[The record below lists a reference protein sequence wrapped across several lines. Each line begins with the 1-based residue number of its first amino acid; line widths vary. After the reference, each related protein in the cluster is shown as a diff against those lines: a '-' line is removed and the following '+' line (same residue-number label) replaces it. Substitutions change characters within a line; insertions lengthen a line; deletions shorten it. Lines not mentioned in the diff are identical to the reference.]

1 MKSFYTKLLPLLLIV
16 AVMGLFTLAVGAA
29 REDRLPKIAPWK
41 GSALEGTGQDPL
53 PFDAVR
59 VHGGIRWDL
68 PLAMVL
74 VPGVEG
80 EFYVILEREG
90 TIWSLN
96 ATTGERTLMIKLGIP
111 DGLPYEVVGD
121 RSTLGAR
128 FHPDFPNTPAFYVRS
143 AVETAVSGYN
153 WLTRFTVDPSDPLT
167 LDHGKEELILE
178 WEAIGHR
185 GGDLEFGPDG
195 YLYISS
201 GDGSTPADPNNVGQ
215 KTDNLLGSILRI
227 DINGKDKDLNYR
239 VPEDNPWVG
248 VDGIRPEVWAYGLRN
263 PWRMCFRPGTGEI
276 WLGDNGDEHWE
287 MVHRVKGGENFG
299 WSTFEGSHPFRPS
312 NPLGGPNK
320 NLTLPVVEQ
329 SHQVLRSVIGGV
341 WYQGSQFPE
350 LKGHYI
356 YGCYLTQKLW
366 AFSLK
371 GEQVVGLRRIAD
383 LGGQLVAFCKDPDRE
398 LLILSHDK
406 GIFRLQ
412 RSPVRSL
419 KPIPD
424 KLSATGLFEST
435 TEHKVASGFLP
446 YEVNLPVYWD
456 GAKAERFMAI
466 PEEEIIIQSL
476 PAGLHEND
484 EAAIRSTAGLDRW
497 RVPTQSVLMQT
508 LSLDDRRVETQV
520 SIKDGG
526 EWRYLSYRWNEKQT
540 DADLVSEHG
549 EEVELEL
556 SGGKQNWRFPARS
569 ECLTCHTQRGMFVL
583 GLTFAQLNRDNDYDN
598 HGGETMNQLDAMR
611 DLYSYVNNRKIPE
624 PETLPVM
631 PQPSDE
637 SVSLEDRARAYL
649 HVNCAHCHRETGLGG
664 RASFE
669 LLNWLAN
676 ERTGL
681 INGRP
686 LVGLPGIQ
694 ANEARLVAPGDPD
707 RSEIFRR
714 MTSVTVGK
722 MPLLGNHNT
731 IDKSGVELI
740 RRWIESIPPEN

>member
-1 MKSFYTKLLPLLLIV
+1 MKIFYTKLLPLLLIA
-16 AVMGLFTLAVGAA
+16 AVWVSVMVFDAT
-29 REDRLPKIAPWK
+29 REDLLPKIAPWE
-41 GSALEGTGQDPL
+41 GSLLDGTDQDPL
-53 PFDAVR
+53 PFEAIP
-59 VHGGIRWDL
+59 VHGEIPWDQ
-68 PLAMVL
+68 PLAMVP
-74 VPGVEG
+74 VPGIEG

-90 TIWSLN
+90 AIWSLN

-111 DGLPYEVVGD
+111 ERLPYKVEGD

-128 FHPDFPNTPAFYVRS
+128 FHPDFPKTPEFYVRS
-143 AVETAVSGYN
+143 AVETAESGYN
-153 WLTRFTVDPSDPLT
+153 WLTRFMVDPSDPLK
-167 LDHGKEELILE
+167 LDPGKEELVLE

-185 GGDLEFGPDG
+185 GGDLDFGPDG

-227 DINGKDKDLNYR
+227 DVSGKNMGLNYR
-239 VPEDNPWVG
+239 VPQDNPWVG

-263 PWRMCFRPGTGEI
+263 PWRMSFRPGTSEI

-287 MVHRVKGGENFG
+287 LVQRVKGGENFG

-320 NLTLPVVEQ
+320 NLTIPVVEQ

-366 AFSLK
+366 AFSME

-383 LGGQLVAFCKDPDRE
+383 LGGQLVAFCEDPDRE
-398 LLILSHDK
+398 LLILAYDK

-412 RSPVRSL
+412 RSPVRDL

-424 KLSATGLFEST
+424 KLSLTGLFEST
-435 TEHKVASGFLP
+435 ANHKVASGFLP

-466 PEEEIIIQSL
+466 PEEEILIQAI
-476 PAGLHEND
+476 PAGLQKGD

-497 RVPTQSVLMQT
+497 RVPTQSLLMQT
-508 LSLDDRRVETQV
+508 FSLENRRVETQV
-520 SIKDGG
+520 AIKDGG

-540 DADLVSEHG
+540 DADLVPEQG

-556 SGGKQNWRFPARS
+556 KGGKQLWRFPSRS
-569 ECLTCHTQRGMFVL
+569 ECIACHTQRGMFVL
-583 GLTFAQLNRDNDYDN
+583 GLTLAQLNREFDYSA
-598 HGGETMNQLDAMR
+598 HGGGNMNQLDAIR
-611 DLYSYVNNRKIPE
+611 NQYSFSNNRQISKV
-624 PETLPVM
+624 ETLPIM
-631 PQPSDE
+631 PQVFDD
-637 SVSLEDRARAYL
+637 SVPLEERARAYL

-676 ERTGL
+676 DRTGL

-686 LVGLPGIQ
+686 LVGLPGIP

-707 RSEIFRR
+707 RSEIYRR
-714 MTSVTVGK
+714 MTSITVGK

-731 IDKSGVELI
+731 IDESGAELI
-740 RRWIESIPPEN
+740 RQWIESIPPED